1 MTDSHIWTHWNISS
15 VSLCTSASH
24 HLESDWMTGGR
35 DDRVVL
41 CWKKSAPPS
50 AHSTTS
56 SWRMPKHTSWCLP
69 LMLALDNHDHIRPM
83 CVWRPRGM
91 WVTDVDETRTI
102 TTTAKPPSISS
113 QQDRYMSGR
122 SVLSARNIHT
132 NEKRRSVSNLH
143 KERLSTATHVI
154 TPSVTSAPTPMFTCS
169 TFSPHCFLPKVNK
182 IAFGMGIS
190 ITCI

>member
-1 MTDSHIWTHWNISS
+1 MFCSHLIVTFEHWNISS

-50 AHSTTS
+50 AHSMTS
-56 SWRMPKHTSWCLP
+56 SWRMPRHASWCLP

-102 TTTAKPPSISS
+102 TTTAKPPPYLASKIDTWVGSLFF
-113 QQDRYMSGR
+113 QQGTS
-122 SVLSARNIHT
+122 T
-132 NEKRRSVSNLH
+132 PTKKEEEEVS
-143 KERLSTATHVI
+143 
-154 TPSVTSAPTPMFTCS
+154 PTCTRKDCPL
-169 TFSPHCFLPKVNK
+169 PH
-182 IAFGMGIS
+182 MW
-190 ITCI
+190 